1 MARRQNK
8 TPAASNPSD
17 CQMTTTI
24 NYNISHILRLRINQK
39 KRDAATATS
48 LHFSIT
54 LILISRMSLLVSG
67 RTSDKP
73 EDAIPGSYKSPFAA
87 HAHKHQR
94 SQKVCFHW
102 HP

>member
-1 MARRQNK
+1 MIPYISCVKKDGYTKDILN
-8 TPAASNPSD
+8 SD
-17 CQMTTTI
+17 
-24 NYNISHILRLRINQK
+24 K

-73 EDAIPGSYKSPFAA
+73 EDAILTIDDGTRTAQ
-87 HAHKHQR
+87 H
-94 SQKVCFHW
+94 
-102 HP
+102 

>member
-39 KRDAATATS
+39 KRDAGTATS

-73 EDAIPGSYKSPFAA
+73 EDAKNKFDELCKKEKQNNEISN
-87 HAHKHQR
+87 
-94 SQKVCFHW
+94 V
-102 HP
+102 

>member
-39 KRDAATATS
+39 KRDAAIATS
-48 LHFSIT
+48 LLFQSH
-54 LILISRMSLLVSG
+54 
-67 RTSDKP
+67 
-73 EDAIPGSYKSPFAA
+73 
-87 HAHKHQR
+87 
-94 SQKVCFHW
+94 
-102 HP
+102 

>member
-39 KRDAATATS
+39 KKRRCNCNVST
-48 LHFSIT
+48 FSIT
-54 LILISRMSLLVSG
+54 LILISRKSLLVSG
-67 RTSDKP
+67 KTNDKP
-73 EDAIPGSYKSPFAA
+73 EDAIPGSCKSQFAA